1 MLVVTHLCMLKLN
14 KLFRGPWWHW
24 VILAGVFLILGI
36 LGSSALHVREFNFF
50 LILLIFMSFCMVLLV
65 GLSKTR

>member
-1 MLVVTHLCMLKLN
+1 MLKLN